1 MADLI
6 ITDSARKPIAS
17 LDDYELDLAYGSDEN
32 DFKLTCLPQ
41 PAAGSL
47 IMMDGTEYGG
57 MVTVRN
63 TDGSVEG
70 PTWHG
75 MLSRRILQPD
85 AGKDYLTVSGNAATI
100 LNTLFKRIGLDSL
113 FTADASTVTIGG
125 WQFDRYTDAY
135 TGVTK
140 MLTAN
145 NAKLRL
151 TWLDGH
157 VHAIA
162 KPVDHYGDT
171 IDSDL
176 LVFQA
181 SLDSQPV
188 NHLIGLGQ
196 GDLHE
201 RVVVHWYADSNGKV
215 SQSKTLTGLAEYTA
229 IYDYSNAQAD
239 ELNEK
244 TKEKLEELQTQGGV
258 SVTLND
264 RSLSMDVGDTVTG
277 RDNRLGI
284 TITVPISKKIVKVN
298 NGIMSVDYEC
308 GTADGV
314 TTSLSGTAESG
325 GSGATY
331 YADGTTITMK
341 NNTFSAVVT
350 PSRVDGVEKTA
361 TDAYTLAS
369 GFSSEIGKAQQTA
382 TEANAIA
389 AANVAA
395 ITAAL
400 PLSASRNGQAVH
412 LTAAEATVNG
422 SGLMSAAD
430 KKKLDGLENYTL
442 PAATNGTIGGAK
454 PDGST
459 ITVNDDG
466 VITAHATSAGGGPV
480 MPIGYVVMNT
490 TGANPA
496 SDFGGIW
503 EQRPSLG
510 AYVWERTK

>member
-1 MADLI
+1 
-6 ITDSARKPIAS
+6 
-17 LDDYELDLAYGSDEN
+17 
-32 DFKLTCLPQ
+32 
-41 PAAGSL
+41 
-47 IMMDGTEYGG
+47 MMDGTEYGG

-215 SQSKTLTGLAEYTA
+215 QPIQDAHRARGIHSHLR
-229 IYDYSNAQAD
+229 
-239 ELNEK
+239 
-244 TKEKLEELQTQGGV
+244 LQQCPSRRTQRENQRE
-258 SVTLND
+258 TRRAPD
-264 RSLSMDVGDTVTG
+264 TG
-277 RDNRLGI
+277 RHERH
-284 TITVPISKKIVKVN
+284 S
-298 NGIMSVDYEC
+298 
-308 GTADGV
+308 
-314 TTSLSGTAESG
+314 
-325 GSGATY
+325 
-331 YADGTTITMK
+331 
-341 NNTFSAVVT
+341 
-350 PSRVDGVEKTA
+350 
-361 TDAYTLAS
+361 
-369 GFSSEIGKAQQTA
+369 
-382 TEANAIA
+382 
-389 AANVAA
+389 
-395 ITAAL
+395 
-400 PLSASRNGQAVH
+400 
-412 LTAAEATVNG
+412 
-422 SGLMSAAD
+422 
-430 KKKLDGLENYTL
+430 
-442 PAATNGTIGGAK
+442 
-454 PDGST
+454 
-459 ITVNDDG
+459 
-466 VITAHATSAGGGPV
+466 
-480 MPIGYVVMNT
+480 
-490 TGANPA
+490 
-496 SDFGGIW
+496 
-503 EQRPSLG
+503 QRP
-510 AYVWERTK
+510 

>member
-284 TITVPISKKIVKVN
+284 TLTVPDLQENS
-298 NGIMSVDYEC
+298 SRST
-308 GTADGV
+308 TA
-314 TTSLSGTAESG
+314 S
-325 GSGATY
+325 
-331 YADGTTITMK
+331 
-341 NNTFSAVVT
+341 
-350 PSRVDGVEKTA
+350 
-361 TDAYTLAS
+361 
-369 GFSSEIGKAQQTA
+369 
-382 TEANAIA
+382 
-389 AANVAA
+389 
-395 ITAAL
+395 
-400 PLSASRNGQAVH
+400 
-412 LTAAEATVNG
+412 
-422 SGLMSAAD
+422 
-430 KKKLDGLENYTL
+430 
-442 PAATNGTIGGAK
+442 
-454 PDGST
+454 
-459 ITVNDDG
+459 
-466 VITAHATSAGGGPV
+466 
-480 MPIGYVVMNT
+480 
-490 TGANPA
+490 
-496 SDFGGIW
+496 
-503 EQRPSLG
+503 
-510 AYVWERTK
+510 

>member
-100 LNTLFKRIGLDSL
+100 LNTLFKRIGLDFL

-151 TWLDGH
+151 AWLDGH

-176 LVFQA
+176 LTFQA

-201 RVVVHWYADSNGKV
+201 RVVVHWYADANGKV

-341 NNTFSAVVT
+341 KQHVLGRGDPEPRRRGGEDRHRRVHARIRFLVRDRQGAADSHRSQRHSGGERGGYNRG
-350 PSRVDGVEKTA
+350 PSLIREQKW
-361 TDAYTLAS
+361 S
-369 GFSSEIGKAQQTA
+369 GRA
-382 TEANAIA
+382 
-389 AANVAA
+389 
-395 ITAAL
+395 
-400 PLSASRNGQAVH
+400 PH
-412 LTAAEATVNG
+412 G
-422 SGLMSAAD
+422 SGGHSQRIRTHERCGQ
-430 KKKLDGLENYTL
+430 KETRR
-442 PAATNGTIGGAK
+442 IGEL
-454 PDGST
+454 
-459 ITVNDDG
+459 
-466 VITAHATSAGGGPV
+466 HASSRHQRH
-480 MPIGYVVMNT
+480 NRRRQ
-490 TGANPA
+490 TGRQHHHR
-496 SDFGGIW
+496 
-503 EQRPSLG
+503 QR
-510 AYVWERTK
+510 

>member
-196 GDLHE
+196 GDLHD
-201 RVVVHWYADSNGKV
+201 RRGRPLVRRTPTARSANPRR
-215 SQSKTLTGLAEYTA
+215 SQG
-229 IYDYSNAQAD
+229 
-239 ELNEK
+239 
-244 TKEKLEELQTQGGV
+244 
-258 SVTLND
+258 
-264 RSLSMDVGDTVTG
+264 
-277 RDNRLGI
+277 
-284 TITVPISKKIVKVN
+284 
-298 NGIMSVDYEC
+298 
-308 GTADGV
+308 
-314 TTSLSGTAESG
+314 
-325 GSGATY
+325 
-331 YADGTTITMK
+331 
-341 NNTFSAVVT
+341 
-350 PSRVDGVEKTA
+350 
-361 TDAYTLAS
+361 
-369 GFSSEIGKAQQTA
+369 
-382 TEANAIA
+382 
-389 AANVAA
+389 
-395 ITAAL
+395 
-400 PLSASRNGQAVH
+400 SRNTQPSTT
-412 LTAAEATVNG
+412 TAMPKPTN
-422 SGLMSAAD
+422 STRKPKRNSKSSRHRAA
-430 KKKLDGLENYTL
+430 
-442 PAATNGTIGGAK
+442 
-454 PDGST
+454 
-459 ITVNDDG
+459 
-466 VITAHATSAGGGPV
+466 
-480 MPIGYVVMNT
+480 
-490 TGANPA
+490 
-496 SDFGGIW
+496 
-503 EQRPSLG
+503 
-510 AYVWERTK
+510 